1 MRAVDASAS
10 MPVRLVL
17 PMRAS
22 GIKGEEQAQTQQA
35 WTRGSGRRKSPC
47 AGTARQIALMKIPG

>member
-17 PMRAS
+17 PARAS
-22 GIKGEEQAQTQQA
+22 GIRAKNSPDPQP
-35 WTRGSGRRKSPC
+35 GSRMGPPEKPMC
-47 AGTARQIALMKIPG
+47 WTARQIALMTNSGV

>member
-17 PMRAS
+17 PARAS
-22 GIKGEEQAQTQQA
+22 GIRAK
-35 WTRGSGRRKSPC
+35 KSPDPQPGSRMGPPEKPMC
-47 AGTARQIALMKIPG
+47 WTARQIARMTNSGV